1 MSLHTLYPSHL
12 NYRLKSK
19 LSTSNSFIQKTIG
32 QISISIPIGKHCL
45 KNNIQKH
52 SFLTYQTKQK
62 EQTDLKPFTTES
74 ESNKY
79 LNFHLKSNTSSCLIK
94 PNTYTLHKEIVNEP
108 KKILNKKIKRQIFFI
123 SPEKL
128 EGKRSHQSRKPVRR
142 HTALRTRRRSLPF
155 RVLPAPSSTEQASI
169 GD

>member
-32 QISISIPIGKHCL
+32 QISIFIPIGKHCL

-108 KKILNKKIKRQIFFI
+108 KKKY
-123 SPEKL
+123 
-128 EGKRSHQSRKPVRR
+128 
-142 HTALRTRRRSLPF
+142 
-155 RVLPAPSSTEQASI
+155 
-169 GD
+169 